1 MQTYKL
7 KSKKTSTSRPEFTDK
22 LKTWTT
28 NNKHLVFFV
37 FRSQGSEE
45 VSEVLELINVV
56 LIYNYNYKEEKIYSM
71 HIHFH
76 HLEYIFIKYV
86 RLKKIH
92 TLLELISAVKSN
104 F

>member
-45 VSEVLELINVV
+45 VSEVLEDLRVCR
-56 LIYNYNYKEEKIYSM
+56 M
-71 HIHFH
+71 
-76 HLEYIFIKYV
+76 
-86 RLKKIH
+86 
-92 TLLELISAVKSN
+92 
-104 F
+104 